1 VAKNTIFMVHGVGA
15 HQEGWAFAD
24 DGPVAALVKAA
35 NYYPGFSE
43 QDTLTNSVEF
53 VEIRYDHIFD
63 RILSNWQ
70 ALAGGLTDLPGA
82 TPEAVTKVRDAITNY
97 GDPSSSFFTSHGMD
111 AVFYSSFALVRRLV
125 QLTVAAKI
133 MKTVAEHG
141 TKDRRYAIVAHSLG
155 TAVAHDAIHR
165 MASTQWLT
173 TNVRD
178 GQKVLPELADLPAN
192 SDALADLLKR
202 YKANP
207 FGPGKFTFD
216 GIFMIANTSALLHGD
231 TPVPGKSL
239 VRPRMAR
246 PNPDQY
252 MCSNFFN
259 IDHSLDPI
267 AKVKRF
273 RAEEAWPAS
282 ANFDMAIDLFD
293 INHIHDVNVHGLG
306 HYLANP
312 KVHREILR
320 LMVPHRF
327 SDADYQQAKQRT
339 EKGGDFPK
347 LGDAYRDEDRQ
358 EELVAKLEGIS
369 EKLGIN
375 AKVEGLVKLY
385 IALDSIY
392 DELRSEGLNHV

>member
-1 VAKNTIFMVHGVGA
+1 MAKNIVFMIHGVGA

-35 NYYPGFSE
+35 SYYPGFSE
-43 QDTLTNSVEF
+43 QDPLTNSVEF
-53 VEIRYDHIFD
+53 VEIRYDDIFD

-70 ALAGGLTDLPGA
+70 TLAGGLTNLPGA
-82 TPEAVTKVRDAITNY
+82 TPEAVAKVRDAIVGY
-97 GDPSSSFFTSHGMD
+97 SDPSSGFFTSHGMD
-111 AVFYSSFALVRRLV
+111 AVFYSGFALIRRLV
-125 QLTVAAKI
+125 QLTVAAII

-141 TKDRRYAIVAHSLG
+141 TKDRRYAVVAHSLG

-173 TNVRD
+173 TNMRD
-178 GQKVLPELADLPAN
+178 GQPVLPQLADLPADP
-192 SDALADLLKR
+192 DALADLLKR

-231 TPVPGKSL
+231 TPAPDKSL

-259 IDHSLDPI
+259 IDHKLDPI
-267 AKVKRF
+267 GKVKRF
-273 RAEEAWPAS
+273 RAEEAWPAP
-282 ANFDMAIDLFD
+282 ATFGMATDLFGID
-293 INHIHDVNVHGLG
+293 HIHDVNVHGFG
-306 HYLANP
+306 HYLAHP
-312 KVHREILR
+312 LVHREILR

-327 SDADYQQAKQRT
+327 SDADYQQAKART
-339 EKGGDFPK
+339 ETDGDFPQ
-347 LGDAYRDEDRQ
+347 LGDSYRDEDRQ
-358 EELVAKLEGIS
+358 EELVGKLEGVA
-369 EKLGIN
+369 EKLGIS
-375 AKVEGLVKLY
+375 AKVEGLVELY

-392 DELRSEGLNHV
+392 DELRSEGQNHV